1 MTLRPDFL
9 IAATKSGS
17 GKTLLTLGILAAL
30 RKRGMEVRPFKC
42 GPDFIDPSLHQM
54 IVSRP
59 SINLDIRMM
68 GPEGC
73 IASYH
78 HYSQGADVVVVEG
91 VMGLF
96 DGGIAS
102 SASLAEL
109 LGIPVY
115 LIVDVRSA
123 AESVAAVI
131 KGFET
136 YNPVLKIG
144 GIICNRVG
152 SARHRQLIEDA
163 VREHCSSE
171 ILGFFPRK
179 ESFEMPSRHLGLFMG
194 HEMNYDRD
202 QVDRLAEAVEEHID
216 LDRLLR
222 LAAGDRP
229 EPVISAGSAAKKETV
244 RLAVARDEAFC
255 FYYQENFDILE
266 SEGFDLVPFSPLHDE
281 ALPPNIRG
289 VYFGGGY
296 PELYAKTLSANSSML
311 VSVREWAEK
320 GGFIYGE
327 CGGFMYLTS
336 QITDDKGRSYPMAD
350 LFPVEVRMKK
360 RLSRLGYR
368 EAAFLADSLLARAGT
383 QAFGHEF
390 HYSEIVARDGELAYL
405 YELSDGRNEGC
416 AAGNVFG
423 SYVHL
428 HFARSRALLQRL
440 HTNLRSSITG

>member
-78 HYSQGADVVVVEG
+78 HYSQDADVGVVEG

-202 QVDRLAEAVEEHID
+202 QIDRLAEAVEEHID

-222 LAAGDRP
+222 RAAGDRQ
-229 EPVISAGSAAKKETV
+229 EPLLSAGSRVTKEPV

-266 SEGFDLVPFSPLHDE
+266 SEGFDLVPFSPLHDD
-281 ALPPNIRG
+281 ALPPNIHG

-296 PELYAKTLSANSSML
+296 PELYARTLSANSSML
-311 VSVREWAEK
+311 AAVRDWADE

-336 QITDDKGRSYPMAD
+336 QITDDKGRSYPMAG

-368 EAAFLADSLLARAGT
+368 EAAFLADSPLAQAGT

-405 YELSDGRNEGC
+405 YELADGRKEGC

-440 HTNLRSSITG
+440 HSNLHSSTTG